1 MRRGGDLSII
11 VFVDFRIEDGI
22 VNVGFDYEF
31 TEGIVIFKLGEIQK
45 EIRVGIIDDDIFEE
59 DENFFVYFSNVR
71 VFLDVL
77 EDGILEFNYVF
88 LIVCFGLFSI
98 VIIIIF
104 DDDYVGIFIFEEF
117 VIYVS
122 ESIGIMEVKV
132 LRIFG
137 VRGNVIIFY
146 KIIEG
151 IVRGG
156 GEDFEDICGEFEFQ
170 NDEIV

>member
-1 MRRGGDLSII
+1 M
-11 VFVDFRIEDGI
+11 
-22 VNVGFDYEF
+22 
-31 TEGIVIFKLGEIQK
+31 
-45 EIRVGIIDDDIFEE
+45 
-59 DENFFVYFSNVR
+59 YFSNVK
-71 VFLDVL
+71 VFFEVS
-77 EDGILEFNYVF
+77 EDGILEVNYIF
-88 LIVCFGLFSI
+88 IFVCFGSFFI
-98 VIIIIF
+98 VIVIIF

-137 VRGNVIIFY
+137 VRGNVIVFY

-156 GEDFEDICGEFEFQ
+156 GEDFEDICGELEF
-170 NDEIV
+170 